1 MSLPGEELC
10 GTLSYRT
17 EPRKNPRL
25 SLFHLKLTDS
35 ALRCLRDFQKEQ
47 GSGTTLPPPVITFQG
62 NQGYIKIPSPVSG
75 SDDRVRVFAFYLS
88 REIKDKPQSSFE
100 CIRQGTTWTGE
111 KHLSCIGTI
120 QDKITVCATDESY
133 KLTRDRVSQVE
144 KESWSRTAIEI
155 KPEASHRSKCVKIP
169 NKMSTESNTEGSPSS
184 HRPPVFLTPAAK
196 KCNRVNGERRPLQE
210 WLIQLLALKPY
221 RKHDLILRL
230 EKSNTFPRDQTEL
243 LSALDVVGQQNP
255 KDGKYSLKEDL
266 YSQVQK
272 DWMGYT
278 PEERQ
283 HLAGILS
290 SRKHPNISLSQNSQ
304 ASAERDKT
312 QHRLS
317 SSHHNPRTRPSDA
330 KRPAGVHSTENENC
344 KRIKSLLGGDPL
356 EQHSSSSSNTHVN
369 SRHQTGSESAKKLPS
384 VSEKYR
390 VFPAQSHKNHS
401 TQRTLEPGMH
411 KRTKTCDGSQTSK
424 VKHRDSTTPVCQ
436 LNNSSRWLKQGKR
449 DNESSEEEEEEEDWE
464 EEAILLERC
473 LTSPEEKDEVLEPM
487 LPAEEV
493 PDYLNKY
500 NTITSEDQKKLYE
513 EDFASDYTE
522 YLELHS
528 KIGKVLERFMQLGSR
543 MKKYQQG
550 TVEHKM
556 VENKILSEYKK
567 FKKTYPTY
575 SEEKSRCEYLHDKLS
590 HIKHQ
595 ILVYDKNTPT

>member
-1 MSLPGEELC
+1 MARPGEELC

-17 EPRKNPRL
+17 EPRKIPRL

-35 ALRCLRDFQKEQ
+35 ALRCLRDFQKAQ
-47 GSGTTLPPPVITFQG
+47 VPGATLPQPIITFQG

-100 CIRQGTTWTGE
+100 CIRQATTWTGE

-133 KLTRDRVSQVE
+133 QLTRDRMSQVE

-169 NKMSTESNTEGSPSS
+169 NKMSMESNTEGSPSN

-255 KDGKYSLKEDL
+255 KDSKYSLKEDL
-266 YSQVQK
+266 YGQVQK
-272 DWMGYT
+272 DWLGYT

-290 SRKHPNISLSQNSQ
+290 SRKHPNSSLSLNGQ
-304 ASAERDKT
+304 APAERDRT
-312 QHRLS
+312 QHSLP
-317 SSHHNPRTRPSDA
+317 SSHHNARTRPPDA
-330 KRPAGVHSTENENC
+330 KRPAGVNTTENNNC
-344 KRIKSLLGGDPL
+344 KRIKSSLDGDPS
-356 EQHSSSSSNTHVN
+356 EQHSSSSCNTHVN
-369 SRHQTGSESAKKLPS
+369 SRHRTGSESAKKLPP
-384 VSEKYR
+384 VSEKHR
-390 VFPAQSHKNHS
+390 VFPAQRIKKHS
-401 TQRTLEPGMH
+401 TERTLHTEMH
-411 KRTKTCDGSQTSK
+411 KRTKTCDGSQTGK
-424 VKHRDSTTPVCQ
+424 VKHRVSTNPAP
-436 LNNSSRWLKQGKR
+436 LMDNRPGWLKEGKR
-449 DNESSEEEEEEEDWE
+449 EHESSEEEEEEDWE

-473 LTSPEEKDEVLEPM
+473 LTSPEEKDEVSEPA
-487 LPAEEV
+487 LPSEEV

-500 NTITSEDQKKLYE
+500 LTITSGDQRKLYE

-522 YLELHS
+522 YLKLHA

-543 MKKYQQG
+543 LKKYQQG
-550 TVEHKM
+550 TEAHKM

-575 SEEKSRCEYLHDKLS
+575 SEEKSRCEYLHAKLS
-590 HIKHQ
+590 HIKKQ
-595 ILVYDKNTPT
+595 ILEYEKNTPT